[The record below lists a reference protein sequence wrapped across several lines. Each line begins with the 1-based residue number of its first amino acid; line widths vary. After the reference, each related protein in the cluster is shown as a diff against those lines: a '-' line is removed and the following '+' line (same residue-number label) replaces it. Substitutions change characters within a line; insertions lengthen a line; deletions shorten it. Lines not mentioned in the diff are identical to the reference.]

1 MKHEPDWSR
10 TGTIVAYAEWL
21 RKKAGAFAVI
31 VVRRDD
37 AALSSD
43 EAIAPMD
50 VRDLVETAC
59 ARMVDD
65 ILEARKSKRPGA
77 RSEYGPM
84 PE

>member
-1 MKHEPDWSR
+1 MPHDPDWSR

-37 AALSSD
+37 SALSSD
-43 EAIAPMD
+43 PEIQPAD

-59 ARMVDD
+59 ARLVDD
-65 ILEARKSKRPGA
+65 IERARKEKRKAA
-77 RSEYGPM
+77 RAEYGEV